1 MTDQKTGAVLVVG
14 GGISGIQASLDLA
27 ESGYLVYLSENQ
39 SAIGGVMAQLDK
51 TFPTND
57 CSMCIISPK
66 LVEAGRHLN
75 IELLTMTRVEKAE
88 GEPGNFTV
96 TLVQDPRFIDI
107 DKCTACGECEKVCP
121 VDVPNRFDKGLRQ
134 RKAAFKLYP
143 QAMPSAYAIEKKGVA
158 PCKATCPV
166 NPSIQGCMAL
176 LREGKI
182 KEAFELFYSEH
193 PFPGICGRVCHQP
206 CEGVCS
212 RKEVDQPLAI
222 RSMHRFLADWAR
234 ANGIVYKPA
243 KKTERQE
250 KIAVIG
256 AGPGGLACAYF
267 LAIEGYSVT
276 IFEKSETVGGMLTHG
291 IPAYRLPRGVIEA
304 EIDVIRSLGVEIRL
318 GVDIGTDLTVGQLRE
333 DGYRAF
339 FIAVGSQ
346 ECKLLGIENEDVA
359 GVYPGID
366 FLRDF
371 NSEKKPSIGDRVA
384 VIGGGNV
391 AMDSV
396 RSALRLGSKQPFVVY
411 RRSETEMP
419 ANEEE
424 IAECREEGIEIMTLT
439 NPVRVIEENGR
450 VKALECIKM
459 RLGEPDDSGRR
470 RPEPIKGSKFVIK
483 VDAVIP
489 AIGQESDWAC
499 LTEECACTLSDW
511 GTMKVD
517 PVTFQSGDPDIFA
530 GGDAVTGPKTVV
542 EAISAGK
549 EAAISIHRFIR
560 GEDLRTGRDEKPE
573 AVTDVDMAGVVEMP
587 REAMPCSNADDRRGN
602 DAEVQLGFTEKAA
615 RNEAARCLD
624 CGICSECYQCVE
636 ACLAKAVDHDM
647 VPTRRKIQVGAIV
660 LAPGFEPFDPTRY
673 DTYNYA
679 SHPNVVTSLE
689 FERMLSAS
697 GPCEGHLVRPSDQVS
712 PKKIAWLQC
721 VGSRDIN
728 NCDHGYCS
736 SVCCMYAGKQAVVAK
751 EHSETPL
758 DTAIFFMDIRTF
770 GKDFDSYQ
778 VRAEFDQGVRFVRS
792 RIHSVYPTRG
802 DRLRI
807 VYATEGGRKVEEVF
821 DMVVLSIGFS
831 PSDSARE
838 LAQTFDVSLNDYGFA
853 KTSSLS
859 PVRTSRDGVFVC
871 GAFQEPKD
879 IPYSV
884 MEASASAVEATRDL
898 SKVRWSMTRTR
909 DLPPETDVAG
919 RPPRIGVFVC
929 NCGINIGGI
938 ADVPAV
944 RDYAATL
951 PHVVHVEDKLFTCA
965 QDSQD
970 HIKEIIKEK
979 QINRVVIAAC
989 SPRTHEPLFQDT
1001 IREAG
1006 LNRYLFEM
1014 ANIRDQ
1020 NTWVHMDN
1028 PQRATDKAKDLVRMA
1043 VAKAAITE
1051 PLHQML
1057 LEISH
1062 AALVV
1067 GGGVAGMET
1076 ALGIADQ
1083 GCQVHL
1089 VEKGNELGGIAN
1101 QLRSTWQGEET
1112 GPYLAGLTRAVR
1124 SHPNIT
1130 LYMETVVIHT
1140 TGSVGN
1146 FTSTLEP
1153 TDGDGGQIEMVHGV
1167 TVLATGGREY
1177 QPEEYQYGR
1186 HPGVLTHLDMDAA
1199 LTNVDPRIEKAGSVV
1214 FIQCV
1219 GSRNADRPYCSKI
1232 CCTHSLKSAL
1242 AVKKINPGAK
1252 VYVLYRD
1259 IRSYGFREDLYKE
1272 ARAGGIIFI
1281 RYDLEHPPEVA
1292 MDEQKR
1298 LLLSVTDHVLRM
1310 PVTLHPDLLVLAS
1323 AVLPNDNK
1331 SLFELFKVP
1340 VNSDGFLVEAHAKLR
1355 PVDFASEGIFLA
1367 GLAHY
1372 PKPLEESIA
1381 QAKAAASR
1389 AMTILAKEGILAG
1402 GVVATINTD
1411 SCAGCLTCVRE
1422 CPYGIPLVS
1431 THSASIDPSQCH
1443 GCGACAAECPAKA
1456 ITMQHFTD
1464 RQLIAKIE
1472 ALFAEETGGRK
1483 DKSKQQ
1489 KPQKTEAVSA

>member
-1 MTDQKTGAVLVVG
+1 MIDKKTGAVLVVG

-27 ESGYLVYLSENQ
+27 ESGYYVYLCENQ

-75 IELLTMTRVEKAE
+75 VELLTMTRVEKAE
-88 GEPGNFTV
+88 GEAGNFTV
-96 TLVQDPRFIDI
+96 TLAQDPRFIDME
-107 DKCTACGECEKVCP
+107 KCTACGECEKVCP

-143 QAMPSAYAIEKKGVA
+143 QAIPSAFAIDKKGAA
-158 PCKATCPV
+158 PCKVTCPA

-193 PFPGICGRVCHQP
+193 PFPGICGRVCDQP
-206 CEGVCS
+206 CETACT

-222 RSMHRFLADWAR
+222 RSMHRFLSDWSR
-234 ANGIVYKPA
+234 ANGIVYKPD
-243 KKTERQE
+243 KKAARQE

-256 AGPGGLACAYF
+256 SGPGGLACAYF
-267 LAIEGYSVT
+267 LAVEGYPVT

-291 IPAYRLPRGVIEA
+291 IPAYRLPRDVIEE

-318 GVDIGTDLTVGQLRE
+318 GVDIGTDLTVGQMRKE
-333 DGYRAF
+333 GYSAF
-339 FIAVGSQ
+339 FMAIGSQ
-346 ECKLLGIENEDVA
+346 ECRLLGIENEDVA

-366 FLRDF
+366 FLRDV
-371 NSEKKPSIGDRVA
+371 NLGKKPSIGDRVA
-384 VIGGGNV
+384 VVGGGNV

-396 RSALRLGSKQPFVVY
+396 RSALRLGSKKPFVLY
-411 RRSETEMP
+411 RRSEAEMP

-439 NPVRVIEENGR
+439 NPVRVLEENGR
-450 VKALECIKM
+450 AKALECIKM
-459 RLGEPDDSGRR
+459 QLGEPDDSGRR
-470 RPEPIKGSKFVIK
+470 RPEPVEGSEFVID

-499 LTEECACTLSDW
+499 LTDECACTLSPW
-511 GTMKVD
+511 GTMEVD
-517 PVTFQSGDPDIFA
+517 PVTLQTGDPDIFA
-530 GGDAVTGPKTVV
+530 GGDAVTGPATVV

-549 EAAISIHRFIR
+549 EAAISIDRFIC
-560 GEDLRTGRDEKPE
+560 GEDLSYDRGEKPE
-573 AVTDVDMAGVVEMP
+573 AATDVDISDAVKIP
-587 REAMPCSNADDRRGN
+587 REVMPCSNADERRDN
-602 DAEVQLGFTEKAA
+602 DMEVQLGFTGEAA
-615 RNEAARCLD
+615 LNEASRCLD

-636 ACLAKAVDHDM
+636 ACLANAVDHDM
-647 VPTRRKIQVGAIV
+647 GPTRRKIEVGAIV
-660 LAPGFEPFDPTRY
+660 LSPGFEPFDPTRY
-673 DTYNYA
+673 ETYNYA
-679 SHPNVVTSLE
+679 SHPNVVTSIE

-697 GPCEGHLVRPSDQVS
+697 GPYEGHLVRPSDQAE
-712 PKKIAWLQC
+712 PRKIAWLQC

-736 SVCCMYAGKQAVVAK
+736 SVCCMYAGKQAVIAK
-751 EHSETPL
+751 EHSETSL
-758 DTAIFFMDIRTF
+758 DTAIFLMDIRTF

-778 VRAEFDQGVRFVRS
+778 VRAEFDKGVRFVRS
-792 RIHSVYPTRG
+792 RIHSVFPTGG

-807 VYATEGGRKVEEVF
+807 VYATETGSKVEEVF
-821 DMVVLSIGFS
+821 DLVVLSVGFS
-831 PSDSARE
+831 PSANATD
-838 LAQTFDVSLNDYGFA
+838 LAGTLDVALNDHGFA

-859 PVRTSRDGVFVC
+859 PVRTSRDGIFVC

-879 IPYSV
+879 IPCSV
-884 MEASASAVEATRDL
+884 MEASASAAEATRSRSD
-898 SKVRWSMTRTR
+898 VRWSMTRTK
-909 DLPPETDVAG
+909 DLPPETDFAG
-919 RPPRIGVFVC
+919 QSPRIGVFVC

-951 PHVVHVEDKLFTCA
+951 PNVVHVEDKLFTCA
-965 QDSQD
+965 QDSQE
-970 HIKEIIKEK
+970 HIKEILKEK

-1020 NTWVHMDN
+1020 NTWVHMDD

-1043 VAKAAITE
+1043 VAKAAIIE

-1057 LEISH
+1057 MDISH

-1067 GGGVAGMET
+1067 GGGVAGMEA

-1089 VEKGNELGGIAN
+1089 VEKKGELGGIAN
-1101 QLRSTWQGEET
+1101 QLRSTWQGEDV
-1112 GPYLAGLTRAVR
+1112 GPYLAGLAQAVR

-1130 LYMETVVIHT
+1130 LYMETVVSHT

-1146 FTSTLEP
+1146 FTSTLAP
-1153 TDGDGGQIEMVHGV
+1153 AGGDGDEIDVVHGV
-1167 TVLATGGREY
+1167 TVLASGGREY
-1177 QPEEYQYGR
+1177 QPVEYQYGR
-1186 HPGVLTHLDMDAA
+1186 HSDVLTHLDMDAA
-1199 LTNVDPRIEKAGSVV
+1199 LTKADSRIEKAERVV

-1242 AVKKINPGAK
+1242 SVKKINPKAR
-1252 VYVLYRD
+1252 VFVLYRD
-1259 IRSYGFREDLYKE
+1259 IRSYGFREELYKE
-1272 ARAGGIIFI
+1272 ARAAGVIFI
-1281 RYDLEHPPEVA
+1281 RYDLEDPPEVTI
-1292 MDEQKR
+1292 DERKR

-1402 GVVATINTD
+1402 GVVASINAD

-1422 CPYGIPLVS
+1422 CPYGIPIVS
-1431 THSASIDPSQCH
+1431 TYSARIDPSQCH

-1464 RQLIAKIE
+1464 QQLIAKVE
-1472 ALFAEETGGRK
+1472 ALFAEGTGGSK
-1483 DKSKQQ
+1483 DESREQE
-1489 KPQKTEAVSA
+1489 PREAEAVRA